1 MRRTARYTRLPFRD
15 DLPPRN
21 GKTEPNGRRTTFVLR
36 GIMKHRRIWFV
47 AVTSVVAA
55 AFWVVAWAP
64 LGLWTAMLVHAI
76 RASRFLHRW
85 PSYAQ
90 PDPNDLPPFLLNQR
104 IEACVGYALVFCGA
118 GALTYV
124 TRSLKPARRLIASM
138 IGIVLLWALAWVLA
152 WLDPGGVVEWYVD

>member
-1 MRRTARYTRLPFRD
+1 MGDIRIRVMM
-15 DLPPRN
+15 
-21 GKTEPNGRRTTFVLR
+21 E
-36 GIMKHRRIWFV
+36 HRRISIV
-47 AVTSVVAA
+47 AVTALVTA

-76 RASRFLHRW
+76 RASRFLGRW

-90 PDPNDLPPFLLNQR
+90 PDPKDLPPFLLNEQ

-124 TRSLKPARRLIASM
+124 THSLKPARRLIVST

-152 WLDPGGVVEWYVD
+152 WLDPGGVVDW

>member
-1 MRRTARYTRLPFRD
+1 MRRTARYTRLAFRD
-15 DLPPRN
+15 DLPPRKD
-21 GKTEPNGRRTTFVLR
+21 KTEAHRKTDDVRTR
-36 GIMKHRRIWFV
+36 GIMKHRRIWVV
-47 AVTSVVAA
+47 AVTTVVAA

-90 PDPNDLPPFLLNQR
+90 PDPNDLPPFLLNER

-124 TRSLKPARRLIASM
+124 TRSLKPARRLIAST